1 MMRSLFSGVAGLKTH
16 QTKMDVIGNNIANVN
31 TVAYKS
37 QNVTFQELMY
47 QTTQAASA
55 ANAATG
61 RGGINAKQIGLGVQT
76 GAINANITTA
86 GASQTTGNPF
96 DIQIKGD
103 SFFIVSDG
111 SSNFFTRAGAF
122 YVDGMGNL
130 AMTSNGY
137 TVMGWQEDPNK
148 PGTIIKDTVTPLKI
162 MSPENMTSEPEQTT
176 QTYLSGVIDKNSTQ
190 LTSTNGLI
198 VNVGIYDSLG
208 YSYIAKLSI
217 KSTDTEG
224 EYSITP
230 LDLVDSQGF
239 SLMHRSDEK
248 GYEKNGFDLAGYE
261 EPMALTISK
270 GVLKYDTQTGKSL
283 NVDENGNEIPFTLNV
298 CNGTYVENFKSE
310 KVTPEMGDSPK
321 SMRALELVTST
332 PLTYKKTSDPVVL
345 VDSTGTKK
353 DYFEL
358 GEVVKPYAG
367 DKPKSKGWYEMT
379 TSGTDTIVKAC
390 DSDVL
395 DTTKTYVTISPKP
408 VTNTTDK
415 DPSELGWYRVNGS
428 GEYVLATESTPT
440 NPPYYDLN
448 AEDVTPREAE
458 NPSTMNLFELD
469 SNGNYVQTSDLT
481 PDASKR
487 YYEGPTKMR
496 LTPSDNP
503 NELGWYE
510 DYDCTV
516 LSTDKNV
523 DKSKTYYV
531 KVPDPSVEAGAKAD
545 AFQSDIYLSVGT
557 STMYDNKGTSTIKG
571 NAGDYDGNYAGR
583 KVGELSGVAIGQD
596 GKITAT
602 YDNGTSKLLGQIAVA
617 SFANPSGLEKVGDNL
632 YQSTPN
638 SGTFDGIGEDVTSGS
653 GAMSTG
659 VLEMSNVDLSAEFTD
674 MITTQ
679 RGFQANS
686 RIITVSDSMLEELTN
701 LKR

>member
-47 QTTQAASA
+47 QTTQSASA
-55 ANAATG
+55 ANAETG

-76 GAINANITTA
+76 GAINANITTS

-111 SSNFFTRAGAF
+111 SNNYFTRAGAF

-137 TVMGWQEDPNK
+137 TVMGWQEDPNE

-162 MSPENMTSEPEQTT
+162 MSAENMTSEPEQTT

-190 LTSTNGLI
+190 LSSTTGLI
-198 VNVGIYDSLG
+198 VNFGIYDSLG
-208 YSYIAKLSI
+208 YSYIAKFAA
-217 KSTDTEG
+217 KDYKVVTPADPTTTPPTPAVTEKLPEG
-224 EYSITP
+224 QYAFEAV
-230 LDLVDSQGF
+230 DLIDSNGY
-239 SLMHRSDEK
+239 SLMHDASEA
-248 GYEKNGFDLAGYE
+248 GYEKTGFNADGGPLEGVTDSTKVEAFRKKMSVDLTGHTKATMDGY
-261 EPMALTISK
+261 LN
-270 GVLKYDTQTGKSL
+270 YDTVSGKSL
-283 NVDENGNEIPFTLNV
+283 DVDDNGNDLK
-298 CNGTYVENFKSE
+298 FKIII
-310 KVTPEMGDSPK
+310 GDSATQ
-321 SMRALELVTST
+321 M
-332 PLTYKKTSDPVVL
+332 
-345 VDSTGTKK
+345 
-353 DYFEL
+353 
-358 GEVVKPYAG
+358 
-367 DKPKSKGWYEMT
+367 
-379 TSGTDTIVKAC
+379 
-390 DSDVL
+390 DSDHHG
-395 DTTKTYVTISPKP
+395 I
-408 VTNTTDK
+408 
-415 DPSELGWYRVNGS
+415 
-428 GEYVLATESTPT
+428 
-440 NPPYYDLN
+440 
-448 AEDVTPREAE
+448 
-458 NPSTMNLFELD
+458 
-469 SNGNYVQTSDLT
+469 
-481 PDASKR
+481 
-487 YYEGPTKMR
+487 
-496 LTPSDNP
+496 
-503 NELGWYE
+503 
-510 DYDCTV
+510 
-516 LSTDKNV
+516 
-523 DKSKTYYV
+523 
-531 KVPDPSVEAGAKAD
+531 D
-545 AFQSDIYLSVGT
+545 AFSNVITLQTGT
-557 STMYDNKGTSTIKG
+557 STMYDNKGTSTVKG
-571 NAGDYDGNYAGR
+571 NAGDYNGNYAGR
-583 KVGELSGVAIGQD
+583 KVGEMSGVAIGQD

-617 SFANPSGLEKVGDNL
+617 NFANPSGLEKIGDNL

-638 SGTFDGIGEDVTSGS
+638 SGAFDGIGEDITAGS

>member
-47 QTTQAASA
+47 QTTQNASA
-55 ANAATG
+55 ANAETG

-76 GAINANITTA
+76 GAINANITTS

-111 SSNFFTRAGAF
+111 ANNYFTRAGAF

-137 TVMGWQEDPNK
+137 TVMGWQEDPQK
-148 PGTIIKDTVTPLKI
+148 PGTIVKDTVSALKI
-162 MSPENMTSEPEQTT
+162 MSAENMTSEPEQTT
-176 QTYLSGVIDKNSTQ
+176 KAYLSGVIDKNSTQ

-198 VNVGIYDSLG
+198 VNIGLYDELG
-208 YSYIAKLSI
+208 YSYIAKFAI
-217 KSTDTEG
+217 KDTGTSQTDGKFSFTAV
-224 EYSITP
+224 
-230 LDLVDSQGF
+230 DLIDSNGY
-239 SLMHRSDEK
+239 SLMHSKSEA
-248 GYEKNGFDLAGYE
+248 GYEKTGYDADGG
-261 EPMALTISK
+261 PGYSASIACDKTQLT
-270 GVLKYDTQTGKSL
+270 YDVKSGKSL
-283 NVDENGNEIPFTLNV
+283 DVDAAGNDLPFTL
-298 CNGTYVENFKSE
+298 T
-310 KVTPEMGDSPK
+310 VTGIPAFTAPIIMG
-321 SMRALELVTST
+321 V
-332 PLTYKKTSDPVVL
+332 
-345 VDSTGTKK
+345 
-353 DYFEL
+353 
-358 GEVVKPYAG
+358 
-367 DKPKSKGWYEMT
+367 
-379 TSGTDTIVKAC
+379 
-390 DSDVL
+390 
-395 DTTKTYVTISPKP
+395 
-408 VTNTTDK
+408 
-415 DPSELGWYRVNGS
+415 
-428 GEYVLATESTPT
+428 
-440 NPPYYDLN
+440 
-448 AEDVTPREAE
+448 
-458 NPSTMNLFELD
+458 
-469 SNGNYVQTSDLT
+469 
-481 PDASKR
+481 
-487 YYEGPTKMR
+487 
-496 LTPSDNP
+496 
-503 NELGWYE
+503 
-510 DYDCTV
+510 
-516 LSTDKNV
+516 
-523 DKSKTYYV
+523 
-531 KVPDPSVEAGAKAD
+531 GA
-545 AFQSDIYLSVGT
+545 

-571 NAGDYDGNYAGR
+571 NSGDYDGNYAGR
-583 KVGELSGVAIGQD
+583 KVGEMSGVAIAQD

-617 SFANPSGLEKVGDNL
+617 NFSNPSGLEKIGDNL

-638 SGTFDGIGEDVTSGS
+638 SGAFDGIGEDITAGS